1 MNDNDMSEMFKKAQD
16 MIKNNQIPD
25 NLKEMVNNFQ
35 RSGGNFNSGN
45 NSSNNVNNSYGNS
58 ANNQSNNQSNNS
70 QVQGNGQ
77 NNANFSMPDIDM
89 ETLMKMQSIMS
100 KMKNNPDDDMSK
112 LLSSLKPYMRDEKK
126 GKVDDYMKLIKM
138 GKMAQIFDAFGGEK
152 K

>member
-1 MNDNDMSEMFKKAQD
+1 MNDNDMSEMFKKAQE

-25 NLKEMVNNFQ
+25 NLKDMVNNFQ
-35 RSGGNFNSGN
+35 KSGGNFNNG
-45 NSSNNVNNSYGNS
+45 
-58 ANNQSNNQSNNS
+58 NNQSNNNSWNNNNVVNS
-70 QVQGNGQ
+70 QVQENSQ

-100 KMKNNPDDDMSK
+100 KMKNSPDDDMSK

>member
-1 MNDNDMSEMFKKAQD
+1 MNDNDMSEMFKKAQE

-25 NLKEMVNNFQ
+25 NLKDMVNNFQ
-35 RSGGNFNSGN
+35 KSGGNF
-45 NSSNNVNNSYGNS
+45 NNVNNSYKNTD
-58 ANNQSNNQSNNS
+58 NNQSNNNGWNNNNVVNS
-70 QVQGNGQ
+70 QVQENSQ

-100 KMKNNPDDDMSK
+100 KMKNSPDDDMSK